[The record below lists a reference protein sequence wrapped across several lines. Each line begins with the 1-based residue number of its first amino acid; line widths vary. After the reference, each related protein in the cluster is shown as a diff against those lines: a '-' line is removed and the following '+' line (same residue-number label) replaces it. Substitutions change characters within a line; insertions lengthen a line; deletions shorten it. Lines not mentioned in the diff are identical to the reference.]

1 MTLNTS
7 YAANPVPQFE
17 TTRMKGTAGAG
28 VASVLMDEAT
38 YLNPATIAYW
48 NKGSVYYQ
56 KSGLDSTPTNKTDP
70 TTQAFSSQSIIVS
83 DAKGSSGGSLSYN
96 TIDYQGQTVKRFAAA
111 FAHPIGKKSSLGV
124 TGVYTKESLYDE
136 NDNLVSADYKQTT
149 IGVAHVIDESVS
161 LGFVVHDPFQEKD
174 GDTRATTGF
183 QYIFSDFLTLMFDVG
198 ADYNRDL
205 SETATWKAGT
215 QIKLFSDFYA
225 RFGAFNDKG
234 LKQKGSGVGVGWL
247 QPRLVLELALKNTEL
262 LESEELNQTGE
273 DIKETSFSLSY
284 RF

>member
-149 IGVAHVIDESVS
+149 IGVAM
-161 LGFVVHDPFQEKD
+161 L
-174 GDTRATTGF
+174 
-183 QYIFSDFLTLMFDVG
+183 LM
-198 ADYNRDL
+198 N
-205 SETATWKAGT
+205 
-215 QIKLFSDFYA
+215 
-225 RFGAFNDKG
+225 
-234 LKQKGSGVGVGWL
+234 
-247 QPRLVLELALKNTEL
+247 PLVLVLSCMTPFKRKMVTQEQLLVFSIFFQTFLLSCLMLVLIITVTSLRLRHGKQELRLSSLATSMLALVPL
-262 LESEELNQTGE
+262 M
-273 DIKETSFSLSY
+273 IKD
-284 RF
+284 